1 MAKMSNVVLVAS
13 LCVLAV
19 AGFVHCVDDV
29 LDVEGKVFC
38 DTCRVGFVTRISEY
52 IEGAEVKIEC
62 HNRTTGIL
70 TASVEGHTDKTGSY
84 FIQVKGDHQEDI
96 CEVELLKSPRA
107 DCNQL
112 DNERSRARILLTKN
126 NGIVSDIRHAN
137 PLGFLKKEA
146 LPQCSIVL
154 KELGLIV

>member
-13 LCVLAV
+13 LCILVV
-19 AGFVHCVDDV
+19 AGSIQCADDV
-29 LDVEGKVFC
+29 LDVEGKVYC
-38 DTCRVGFVTRISEY
+38 DTCRAGFVTRISEY

-70 TASVEGHTDKTGSY
+70 TANVGGRTDKTGSY

-96 CEVELLKSPRA
+96 CEVELLKSPLA

-112 DNERSRARILLTKN
+112 DNGRIRARILLTKN
-126 NGIVSDIRHAN
+126 NGIISDVRHAN
-137 PLGFLKKEA
+137 PLGFFKKEA
-146 LPQCSIVL
+146 LPECPIVL

>member
-1 MAKMSNVVLVAS
+1 MAKLSCTVLVAS
-13 LCVLAV
+13 FCILVV
-19 AGFVHCVDDV
+19 ASSVHCIDDV

-38 DTCRVGFVTRISEY
+38 DTCRARFVTRISEY

-62 HNRTTGIL
+62 HNRTTGVL
-70 TASVEGHTDKTGSY
+70 TARVEGRTDKTGSY

-96 CEVELLKSPRA
+96 CEVELLRSPRP

-112 DNERSRARILLTKN
+112 DGERSRARILLTKN

-137 PLGFLKKEA
+137 PLGFFKKEA

-154 KELGLIV
+154 KELGLIA